1 MKNRNIAK
9 QVIRLYNIYNY
20 IYKNKDKI
28 YFYLYKNK
36 DKNKDKNIYKNKI
49 YIYKN
54 KDHKFYDSFNFS
66 YFLSFLKPVN
76 YN

>member
-9 QVIRLYNIYNY
+9 RVICLYNIYNY

-28 YFYLYKNK
+28 Y
-36 DKNKDKNIYKNKI
+36 KNKDKNIYKNKI

-66 YFLSFLKPVN
+66 YFLSFFKPVN